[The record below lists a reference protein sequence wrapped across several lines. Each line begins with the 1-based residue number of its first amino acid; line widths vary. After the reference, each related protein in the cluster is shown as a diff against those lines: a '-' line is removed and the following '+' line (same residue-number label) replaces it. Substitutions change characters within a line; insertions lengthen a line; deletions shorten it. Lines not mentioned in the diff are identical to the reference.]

1 MAVDRVKFQ
10 DVVAN
15 QLPRFVREDFPLL
28 SDFLEQYYISQEN
41 QGGSYD
47 LIQNLDQYVKVD
59 QLCNLTNST
68 LLKEDLDFVTTTVD
82 TEAEGRSGITTT
94 IASEHTEEDNNILY
108 FTNSGSYTNG
118 FPETNGLIK
127 IDDEIIKYESKTDFG
142 FVNCTRGFSG
152 ITSYINPSDPDK
164 LVFETTAVQEHK
176 AGALIYNLNI
186 IFLQEFF
193 KKLKHQVAPGF

>member
-59 QLCNLTNST
+59 QLCNLTNNT
-68 LLKEDLDFVTTTVD
+68 LLKEDLDFY
-82 TEAEGRSGITTT
+82 GR
-94 IASEHTEEDNNILY
+94 
-108 FTNSGSYTNG
+108 
-118 FPETNGLIK
+118 
-127 IDDEIIKYESKTDFG
+127 
-142 FVNCTRGFSG
+142 
-152 ITSYINPSDPDK
+152 
-164 LVFETTAVQEHK
+164 
-176 AGALIYNLNI
+176 
-186 IFLQEFF
+186 
-193 KKLKHQVAPGF
+193 